1 MQAKGY
7 KNGYAAL
14 TNQLSG
20 LAIYV
25 YNIYIVDI
33 YTLSLSQTYMMGQ
46 EIFFWNIY
54 RNILKDVLEKL

>member
-46 EIFFWNIY
+46 EIFF
-54 RNILKDVLEKL
+54 